1 MYINKYDIVIDS
13 EIDKLYSKI
22 VKNIKIDVFL
32 KELVEIKK
40 NINNSVFKNLVSN
53 IDEKDTDLYFE
64 ISRKILSNYLVC
76 LLFAYN
82 KSKIN
87 IIKTEIIKLNIYKS
101 EDLGTL
107 FSLSN
112 DFFDLKRVVNEQN
125 RELLVKEYETNIKTK
140 NAIDLLNNLGFEF
153 VESELKGDKDINT
166 HKLTKIIIQ
175 KNYYQKIYRKD
186 IFNIISSNRNISYE
200 YIDIIKPQIK
210 VIDFNN
216 IESTLKTNE
225 KKTNLT
231 QDIFD
236 FISNYEK
243 RNLIDYSVD
252 DFINIL
258 LERKI
263 IIPIMDD
270 FLRYHKITEKYERNT
285 STKINQYEKDNKK
298 DQTKIRYIISKTD
311 KIKDYYSKKI
321 QNNSTLKKEVEKQFY
336 RPLEYRKAIIINEI
350 EELSIINKLR
360 KQGKTAMDSNEFF
373 YDLINLRKSAYV
385 NFKDFKNYGFNFLTS
400 ESVTGIRYSLIEALE
415 EKKVNSTNILLE
427 TRVLGKNTR
436 SNIVGFAVVKDKLE
450 TLKLKDIKNIR
461 TSKEDNCY
469 EKFLNKLN
477 DSLDDKLDQNY
488 YWIFDP
494 NTDNKKT
501 EYYERNDITDPT
513 KSDYIRLLIKHL
525 HNDFLVGLYNKIYK
539 EINKYDK
546 LYLYNSYQFIDFY
559 QKKFI
564 DTNKLIDG
572 VNYKNKLLNFIHS
585 KMPIIDE
592 SETYDDDEDIVYG
605 FSKNSIKLP
614 IFKSKIKNIPTI
626 VLKDNIESKNE
637 ENKSYEN
644 AICQHNIDWM
654 FLSKI
659 KNTDPNKHTLL
670 LYNYVEKYVMQNN
683 ENEYICKSCKQLLDI
698 QNYLSNTFDGGS
710 EGFDIVL
717 SSTRP
722 LEEIYEYSKFKIG
735 IKMMDKYIERI
746 AQITNFSYFVGD
758 NTINKFRRQEIV
770 KITIDLITIHDETLR
785 TTNLNKRDRERL
797 AATNYGIS
805 PDYSNYFI
813 FPLSNDIFKYSSQ
826 DVDKFKKIKLNN
838 ILIYNI
844 FLMILEL
851 NTTQIMNIEFDKNC
865 NLFLFNKFGIKLFD
879 NLYIRLDTSNNAVKI
894 STYESLCLVIFYF
907 SCMISK
913 YKLWYH
919 PLAENK
925 DFNTVNIQ
933 KDIIHTMID
942 MINSIMEVYANE
954 EKDYLYKILG
964 SRFSNRLINIYSNK
978 EILEF
983 IQDRE
988 NKKIIIDTNTN
999 KIKFSKSKIKPILLD
1014 GTISQYEDKIISK
1027 NRCFPNTYYISAKL
1041 KERDSNKILG
1051 KELDKI
1057 RENYNIENMRKLAM
1071 LYDKNGSQLK
1081 NRLSYNEVSKFSED
1095 KLKDIVKN
1103 FNFIK
1108 VQKEINKNDIILD
1121 KINKSYLA
1129 IKNNNKNE
1137 DNIDKIIELIKNSI
1151 GETVKIRSV
1160 VYNLENSQLLI
1171 DHDYLGNSISNN
1183 IYIFDNDKK
1192 VKIRFNNELN
1202 LKVYEIIDRS
1212 NDITLF
1218 YNYSN
1223 FHFLGYKEANRNFVN
1238 MKSLSKYLKF
1248 IPSIRNL
1255 LKTLG
1260 FKRYNYNIQNNAIFQ
1275 SVIRNA
1281 SNNLKNYIRQIETGF
1296 NQIRYKIN
1304 NISINNV
1311 VLYYQKKI
1319 SNINIR
1325 GSKGKIFHNWD
1336 NFLKLQKVKFQKI
1349 KESLNNIPNEEL
1361 SNMSESYNELLSYL
1375 YSQILLVIEY
1385 NNEKFLKSNII
1396 FFFISYLI
1404 YLYYLNFE
1412 QHPDFEMIKFDYILE
1427 LYEDFTNNTESL
1439 YTDEERENLSDEQ
1452 KEQIKEEKI
1461 DDDEWANSLDV
1472 DMEGTGDEDDEQV
1485 LFENLD
1491 ISGRT
1496 SIF

>member
-1 MYINKYDIVIDS
+1 MYINKYDIIIDS
-13 EIDKLYSKI
+13 EIDSLYSKI
-22 VKNIKIDVFL
+22 LKNINTEKVLENL
-32 KELVEIKK
+32 KDIKK
-40 NINNSVFKNLVSN
+40 NINNSVFKNLVNKVDPS
-53 IDEKDTDLYFE
+53 DTELYFE

-87 IIKTEIIKLNIYKS
+87 IIKTEIIKSNIYKS
-101 EDLGTL
+101 EDLGDL

-112 DFFDLKRVVNEQN
+112 DFFDLTRVVNEQN

-153 VESELKGDKDINT
+153 VETQLKGNKDINI
-166 HKLTKIIIQ
+166 HKIVKTIIQ
-175 KNYYQKIYRKD
+175 KKYYQKSYRKT
-186 IFNIISSNRNISYE
+186 IFKIISSNKDISYE
-200 YIDIIKPQIK
+200 FIDIIKPQVK

-216 IESTLKTNE
+216 IESTLMASE
-225 KKTNLT
+225 KKENLT

-236 FISNYEK
+236 FISTYEK
-243 RNLIDYSVD
+243 KNLIDYTVD
-252 DFINIL
+252 DYINIL
-258 LERKI
+258 LEKKVIVPI
-263 IIPIMDD
+263 IDD
-270 FLRYHKITEKYERNT
+270 FLRYHKITEKYEKNT

-311 KIKDYYSKKI
+311 KIKDFYSKKI

-436 SNIVGFAVVKDKLE
+436 SNIVGFAVIKDKLE
-450 TLKLKDIKNIR
+450 TLRLKDINNIR
-461 TSKEDNCY
+461 TTKEDNCY
-469 EKFLNKLN
+469 NKFLEKIN
-477 DSLDDKLDQNY
+477 DLLDDKLEKNY

-501 EYYERNDITDPT
+501 EFYERNNVTDSN
-513 KSDYIRLLIKHL
+513 KAEYIKLLIKHL
-525 HNDFLVGLYNKIYK
+525 HNDFIIGLYNKIYK
-539 EINKYDK
+539 EINKYNQ
-546 LYLYNSYQFIDFY
+546 LYLYNSYKFINFY
-559 QKKFI
+559 EKKFI
-564 DTNKLIDG
+564 DTNKLIYGD
-572 VNYKNKLLNFIHS
+572 NYKNKLLNFIHS
-585 KMPIIDE
+585 KMPLVSDNN
-592 SETYDDDEDIVYG
+592 TYDDYEDIVYG

-614 IFKSKIKNIPTI
+614 NIKSKVKNIPTI
-626 VLKDNIESKNE
+626 LLKENIQDNNIENIL
-637 ENKSYEN
+637 YDN

-698 QNYLSNTFDGGS
+698 QNFLSNTFDGGS

-722 LEEIYEYSKFKIG
+722 LEDIYEYSKFKMS

-746 AQITNFSYFVGD
+746 AQITSFSYFVGD
-758 NTINKFRRQEIV
+758 NTINKFRRQEII

-805 PDYSNYFI
+805 PDYSNFFI
-813 FPLSNDIFKYSSQ
+813 FPLSNEIFKYSSQ
-826 DVDKFKKIKLNN
+826 DSDKFKKIKLNN
-838 ILIYNI
+838 VLSYNI

-851 NTTQIMNIEFDKNC
+851 NSTQIMNMEFDKNC

-879 NLYIRLDTSNNAVKI
+879 NLYIRLNTSNNVVKI
-894 STYESLCLVIFYF
+894 NTYESLCLVIFYF

-919 PLAENK
+919 PLTDSK
-925 DFNTVNIQ
+925 DFNIVNIQ
-933 KDIIHTMID
+933 KDIIHTIVD
-942 MINSIMEVYANE
+942 MINSIMEVYSKD
-954 EKDYLYKILG
+954 EKDYLYKIIG
-964 SRFSNRLINIYSNK
+964 SRFSNRLSNIYSDK
-978 EILEF
+978 EIINF
-983 IQDRE
+983 IQE
-988 NKKIIIDTNTN
+988 KESKKIIVDSNTN
-999 KIKFSKSKIKPILLD
+999 KIKFSKSKIKPIPLD
-1014 GTISQYEDKIISK
+1014 GTISKYEDKIIPK
-1027 NRCFPNTYYISAKL
+1027 NRCLPNTYYITAKL
-1041 KERDSNKILG
+1041 KERDSSKILG
-1051 KELDKI
+1051 KEIDKL
-1057 RENYNIENMRKLAM
+1057 RKNYTIDNMRKLAM
-1071 LYDKNGSQLK
+1071 IYDKNGNQLK
-1081 NRLSYNEVSKFSED
+1081 NKLSYDEVSKISED
-1095 KLKDIVKN
+1095 KLKEIIKK
-1103 FNFIK
+1103 FNLIK
-1108 VQKEINKNDIILD
+1108 VQKQINKNDVIMN
-1121 KINKSYLA
+1121 KINKNYTL
-1129 IKNNNKNE
+1129 IKDTNKNE
-1137 DNIDKIIELIKNSI
+1137 NNIDKIIELIRTSI

-1160 VYNLENSQLLI
+1160 IYNLENSQI
-1171 DHDYLGNSISNN
+1171 MINHDYLGNSISNN

-1192 VKIRFNNELN
+1192 IKIRFNNEIN
-1202 LKVYEIIDRS
+1202 LKVYEITDRS
-1212 NDITLF
+1212 NDIILY
-1218 YNYSN
+1218 YNYN
-1223 FHFLGYKEANRNFVN
+1223 TFHFLGYKETNKNFIN
-1238 MKSLSKYLKF
+1238 MKSMNKYLIF
-1248 IPSIRNL
+1248 IPSLRMI
-1255 LKTLG
+1255 LKTIG
-1260 FKRYNYNIQNNAIFQ
+1260 FKRYIYNIKNNSNLQN
-1275 SVIRNA
+1275 VIRNA

-1296 NQIRYKIN
+1296 NQIRYKISNISVN
-1304 NISINNV
+1304 NI

-1336 NFLKLQKVKFQKI
+1336 DFLKLLKVKFERI
-1349 KESLNNIPNEEL
+1349 KGNLDNMQNEEI
-1361 SNMSESYNELLSYL
+1361 SNMSESYNNLLSYL

-1396 FFFISYLI
+1396 FFFLSYLI

-1412 QHPDFEMIKFDYILE
+1412 QYPDFEMIKFDYILD

-1439 YTDEERENLSDEQ
+1439 YTDDERENLSDEQ
-1452 KEQIKEEKI
+1452 KDQIKEEKI

-1472 DMEGTGDEDDEQV
+1472 DMEGTGDEDDDEV
-1485 LFENLD
+1485 LFENID